1 MESLKMMELLLVFV
15 VLAIFFN
22 KVYMYNSKAFK
33 YIKPIGKFSLL
44 NIYCLFIRLCIII
57 LNISLLCIYVNMI
70 K

>member
-1 MESLKMMELLLVFV
+1 MESLKMMKLLLVFV

-33 YIKPIGKFSLL
+33 YIRPIGKFSLL
-44 NIYCLFIRLCIII
+44 NILIPKALLIIH
-57 LNISLLCIYVNMI
+57 NISLLCIYISII